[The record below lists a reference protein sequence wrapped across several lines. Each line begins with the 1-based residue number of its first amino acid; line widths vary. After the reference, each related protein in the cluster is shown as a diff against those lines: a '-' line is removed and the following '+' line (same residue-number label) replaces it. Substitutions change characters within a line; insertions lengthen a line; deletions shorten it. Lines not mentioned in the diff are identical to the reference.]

1 MQPRRVAT
9 AVVALALLLAACAPA
24 VPQHQMTS
32 LSSAT
37 QASPSAT
44 SVSPTPRTVQ
54 EVIAALRPLVVR
66 IETWTCDSGGSFG
79 SGYLLDAT
87 HVVTVAHNVVGAR
100 TGTNPGYED
109 IAVRSIDRGVVKAK
123 VIGIDTVKDVALL
136 QLKDPL
142 LGPGAAALTFAITP
156 AVEGDAVIALG
167 YPGARPLSSLQGHVS
182 GLNRTQTVEDKP
194 ISGLLQFDAQI
205 TQGNSGG
212 PLVSTDG
219 QVVGLVD
226 SGGIRVIDGQAQALW
241 VPTGQNYAVT
251 DVRTSINRW
260 MTTPAPP
267 PASSCTFRYA
277 LPIAVNSTHPE
288 ATGIA
293 ATIAYWLTPNG
304 YTTLSGNALAHAV
317 SKEAFEQARA
327 SETLSDVTLSASVN
341 WKAETTD
348 AAEVTYRSQSATG
361 CQLMHLRLTLST
373 EQGLWT
379 ISDVID
385 AEPPRTC

>member
-1 MQPRRVAT
+1 MQPRRLAT
-9 AVVALALLLAACAPA
+9 AVVALALFLPACAPA
-24 VPQHQMTS
+24 EAQHPMTS

-37 QASPSAT
+37 QASPSTT
-44 SVSPTPRTVQ
+44 SASPTPRTVQ

-66 IETWTCDSGGSFG
+66 IETWTCDEGGSFG
-79 SGYLLDAT
+79 SGYLLDAR

-100 TGTNPGYED
+100 RGSTPGYED

-136 QLKDPL
+136 ELKDPL
-142 LGPGAAALTFAITP
+142 LGSSAGLAFATTP

-167 YPGARPLSSLQGHVS
+167 YPGGRRLSSLQGHVS
-182 GLNRTQTVEDKP
+182 GLNRTQTVEDAP

-226 SGGIRVIDGQAQALW
+226 SGGVRMIDGEERARW

-251 DVRTSINRW
+251 DVSTPINAW
-260 MTTPAPP
+260 MKTPAPP
-267 PASSCTFRYA
+267 SASSCTFRYA
-277 LPIAVNSTHPE
+277 LPITVNSTHPE

-293 ATIAYWLTPNG
+293 ATIAYLLTPNG
-304 YTTLSGNALAHAV
+304 YTTLSGNALAQAV
-317 SKEAFEQARA
+317 SEDAFAQARA
-327 SETLSDVTLSASVN
+327 SEIVSEVTLPASVD
-341 WKAETTD
+341 WKDETTD

-361 CQLMHLRLTLST
+361 CQLMHLKLTLNT
-373 EQGLWT
+373 EQGPWT
-379 ISDVID
+379 ISDVVN
-385 AEPPRTC
+385 AKQPSTC